1 MDQVTF
7 KKEERRFAQLHA
19 QDGSPR
25 QLIRD
30 RTKNLKEMGIGKEEV
45 FTNVKKD
52 YSKHFTD
59 EEIINF
65 INE

>member
-25 QLIRD
+25 QLIKKKK
-30 RTKNLKEMGIGKEEV
+30 KNLKEMGIGKEEV

>member
-1 MDQVTF
+1 MDQVTL
-7 KKEERRFAQLHA
+7 KRKERRFAQLHA

-30 RTKNLKEMGIGKEEV
+30 RIKNLKKMRIGKEEV
-45 FTNVKKD
+45 FIKVKKD